1 MGGMMK
7 AKGMAKGGAMK
18 KKGYAMGGA
27 AMKKKG
33 YKKGGAAGKF
43 PDLTG
48 DGKVTQKD
56 ILKGRGVPGFSK
68 GGMVLE
74 VLKDLMTM
82 GARAAEKK
90 HGKGAVSKA
99 KKEMNRISG
108 LTPKKTP
115 KTEKQKKLAA
125 ADQRADYLKMTDPT
139 PAAKKQRQVK
149 QTERRI
155 EKMEAGKFMG
165 GGSVKKKGM
174 AKGGAMK
181 KKGYAKGGMT
191 KKGYAKG
198 GAAMK
203 SKGASKGGVRRGKP
217 RGVGAALRGYGKAL
231 R

>member
-1 MGGMMK
+1 MAPGYKMGGS
-7 AKGMAKGGAMK
+7 AK
-18 KKGYAMGGA
+18 
-27 AMKKKG
+27 
-33 YKKGGAAGKF
+33 KF
-43 PDLTG
+43 PDMTG

-181 KKGYAKGGMT
+181 KKGY
-191 KKGYAKG
+191 
-198 GAAMK
+198 
-203 SKGASKGGVRRGKP
+203 SKGGVARKGKP